1 MPFLGDSAIR
11 HMAAVLEGF
20 EHELYPALASR
31 QSDMPVAPDGARQS
45 TMNINSVHGGQDE
58 GHQGL
63 PSPCVADSCRVVID
77 RRYLIEETPEQVK
90 GEVRALL
97 DRLAQERRGFR
108 YELRD
113 LFEVAPVMTDRDN
126 PVPRAVAR
134 AISEVMGREAQFI
147 CSPGTYDQKH
157 IDRIGKL
164 KDCIAYGPGVLDL
177 AHQPD
182 EWVGIGDMAAAA
194 KVMARA
200 AVRLLRKE
208 I

>member
-1 MPFLGDSAIR
+1 
-11 HMAAVLEGF
+11 
-20 EHELYPALASR
+20 
-31 QSDMPVAPDGARQS
+31 
-45 TMNINSVHGGQDE
+45 MNINSVHGGQDE
-58 GHQGL
+58 GHTGL
-63 PSPCVADSCRVVID
+63 PAPCVADSCRMIID

-90 GEVRALL
+90 GEVRRLL

-126 PVPRAVAR
+126 PVPRATAA
-134 AISEVMGREAQFI
+134 AIREVLGREAQFI

-182 EWVGIGDMAAAA
+182 EWVGIDDMTASA

-200 AVRLLRKE
+200 ALSLLRRE
-208 I
+208 A